1 MRFNRLFAILAATVI
16 LSVLAVGIL
25 ATPALAAPTISLD
38 PLWGTAGTTVTI
50 IGENYTSYAGDE
62 IHIYFGNTEIAGSPL
77 TISPNGAFSLTFPVP
92 DSAMPGRAYVTVRDE
107 SGRPLGDSVPFDISP
122 PSLKLSPGGGKVGT
136 TVTVSGEGFHAN
148 QTVTFTYSGHDTIE
162 LGAAVN
168 VSDIGECSF
177 SFDIPES
184 TGKEHKVIAMDEVG
198 NKAEAIISVIPSV
211 VLDPVSGA
219 IGDTI
224 TATGT
229 GFGDNSQ
236 ITIRFGQNQ
245 AATNKSDANGSF
257 EATFEAPDME
267 LQAYDV
273 SITDLSDNGVVAS
286 FTINAGEPSF
296 VFPPGAIYGLMG
308 LGGLVLF
315 IIGVWVGRRYA
326 YTY

>member
-1 MRFNRLFAILAATVI
+1 MRFNRLFGILAATII
-16 LSVLAVGIL
+16 LAVLAVGIL
-25 ATPALAAPTISLD
+25 ATPALAAPTITLD
-38 PLWGTAGTTVTI
+38 PLWGTAGTAVTI
-50 IGENYTSYAGDE
+50 DGENFTSYASDQV
-62 IHIYFGNTEIAGSPL
+62 HIYFGDTEIAGSPL
-77 TISPNGAFSLTFPVP
+77 TVSPNGTFSLTFPVP
-92 DSAMPGRAYVTVRDE
+92 DSATPGRAYVAVRDE
-107 SGRPLGDSVPFDISP
+107 SGRQLGDSVPFDISP

-168 VSDIGECSF
+168 ASDIGECNF

-184 TGKEHKVIAMDEVG
+184 TGKEHKVIAMDEAG

-211 VLDPVSGA
+211 VLEPVSGA

-229 GFGDNSQ
+229 GFGTNSQ
-236 ITIRFGQNQ
+236 ITIRFGENQ
-245 AATNKSDANGSF
+245 VATNKSDANGSF
-257 EATFEAPDME
+257 EATFEAPAME

-273 SITDLSDNGVVAS
+273 STSDLEDNAVVTS

-296 VFPPGAIYGLMG
+296 VFPQGAIYGLMG